1 MTTSRLRA
9 ASLLA
14 AFAIAVAACGGST
27 ASPAPTTTPTAA
39 ATPAPT
45 PAPTEAPTPTAA
57 PTDAPTASAPVTG
70 GRTGR
75 IEIADSKFAVTLADG
90 WTEVPLDED
99 DIEAIVDAIPDDSIA
114 EQLRAQLPF
123 LLQAGVKLW
132 AFDLSAD
139 ASGGNLIVITQPG
152 IIPVSLLKTVAQQG
166 VAQVPG
172 IEGDIAVDD
181 ITVDDVDGVV
191 VSYTVVQEGASLDQR
206 QVYVATNEQTYIFT
220 FTDPGGT
227 QGAALDEMIESIE
240 FLP

>member
-14 AFAIAVAACGGST
+14 AFALAVAACGGSA
-27 ASPAPTTTPTAA
+27 ASPAPTTTPAPTV
-39 ATPAPT
+39 APT

-57 PTDAPTASAPVTG
+57 PTDTPTASAPVTG

-75 IEIADSKFAVTLADG
+75 IEVADSGFAVTLADG

-99 DIEAIVDAIPDDSIA
+99 DIEAIVEAIPDESIA

-152 IIPVSLLKTVAQQG
+152 IIPVSLLKTVAEQG

-181 ITVDDVDGVV
+181 ITLDDVDGVV
-191 VSYTVVQEGASLDQR
+191 VSYTVVQQGASLDQR
-206 QVYVATNEQTYIFT
+206 QIYVATNEQTYIFT

-227 QGAALDEMIESIE
+227 QSAALDAMIESIE